1 MTLREKQSIF
11 AKNIAKLILFAFEN
25 GFEITLGEAYRTTG
39 QQLLYFEGYTL
50 KKIGSSLK
58 LCKTTPKSKT
68 LKSKHIDK
76 LAVDINLFRDGVYLT
91 DKDSFRQLAEYWT
104 KLHPR
109 NISGYNWGWDYN
121 HFQMS

>member
-11 AKNIAKLILFAFEN
+11 AKNTALLILFAYAQ
-25 GFEITLGEAYRTTG
+25 GYEITWGEATRTPE

-91 DKDSFRQLAEYWT
+91 DKESFRPLAEYWN
-104 KLHPR
+104 KLHPK
-109 NISGYNWGWDYN
+109 NISGFNWGWDFN
-121 HFQMS
+121 HFQMT